1 MELSVIIVN
10 WNAKSL
16 LEQSLKSVYSC
27 ITESFPLEVFVV
39 DNGSSDGSPGMVK
52 EKFPAV
58 KLIENR
64 ENLGFAR
71 ANNQAIGKSSGK
83 YVLLLNSDVIILNKA
98 LEKTITFL
106 ENHPDAGA
114 VGCKLL
120 NQDGTLQHSC
130 YNFGSLTRSVIS
142 SLGLDRTIFRNISK
156 FQSLLKN
163 WSHDKVREVD
173 YVRGAF
179 LMLRKKS
186 IEDVGLLD
194 ERFFMYAEEA
204 DVCYRLKKAG
214 WKVYFFPG
222 AEVIHLRG
230 RSSNSMGLR
239 AQSQRLLSRILFFR
253 KWHGL
258 LYCSIHRVLII
269 ALALLRIALSPFKSL
284 VHSRNLYSVKQEIKI
299 QLVKIMTI
307 LTLKS
312 HG

>member
-1 MELSVIIVN
+1 MKLSVIIVN

-16 LEQSLKSVYSC
+16 LDQSLSSVYSC
-27 ITESFPLEVFVV
+27 ITENFPLEVFVV

-64 ENLGFAR
+64 KNLGFAR
-71 ANNQAIGKSSGK
+71 ANNQAIVKSSGK
-83 YVLLLNSDVIILNKA
+83 YVLLLNSDVIVLDKA
-98 LEKTITFL
+98 LEKTVTFL
-106 ENHPDAGA
+106 ESHPEAGA

-142 SLGLDRTIFRNISK
+142 SLGLDQTIFRNISK
-156 FQSLLKN
+156 FQSLLKD

-186 IEDVGLLD
+186 IEHVGLLD

-204 DVCYRLKKAG
+204 DICYRLKKAG

-230 RSSNSMGLR
+230 RSSNSIGLR

-258 LYCSIHRVLII
+258 LYCSIHRVLIVI
-269 ALALLRIALSPFKSL
+269 LALLRMALSPFKSL
-284 VHSRNLYSVKQEIKI
+284 AHSSDFYSFKQEIKI
-299 QLVKIMTI
+299 QLVKIMTM

-312 HG
+312 QG